1 MIGIYK
7 ITNNVNGKCYIGQ
20 SGRLESR
27 LNAHKDFLLSM
38 KSHNNELYQ
47 DIEKLGV
54 DNFSFE
60 ILEVIDITE
69 IEEKHI
75 QNHILNGYEL
85 YNKILYPTDNKG
97 IKNPLS
103 KISETQLSEV
113 IQLLKENEMSNKKI
127 AEKYNCS
134 SSVIDDINNGKRYI
148 VEGEDYPIRKDR
160 FTAKGSLN
168 NSSLISEEE
177 VLKIRQ
183 RYVNETISEIY
194 KDYKN
199 IYTSIKAFEG
209 MVQGKTYKHLPIY
222 KKREK
227 IWI

>member
-1 MIGIYK
+1 M
-7 ITNNVNGKCYIGQ
+7 
-20 SGRLESR
+20 
-27 LNAHKDFLLSM
+27 
-38 KSHNNELYQ
+38 
-47 DIEKLGV
+47 
-54 DNFSFE
+54 
-60 ILEVIDITE
+60 
-69 IEEKHI
+69 
-75 QNHILNGYEL
+75 
-85 YNKILYPTDNKG
+85 
-97 IKNPLS
+97 
-103 KISETQLSEV
+103 
-113 IQLLKENEMSNKKI
+113 
-127 AEKYNCS
+127 
-134 SSVIDDINNGKRYI
+134 
-148 VEGEDYPIRKDR
+148 
-160 FTAKGSLN
+160 N